1 MSIGKFVTQVDPAD
15 ESADS
20 ICPQIT
26 MRSYGKI
33 FVYASIIDPYLG
45 YRVAEI
51 DTTTNPNKIKETI
64 LNANTFE
71 FGGNKVIFA
80 NIPTKTQVD
89 ANPSSYAVGTLYND
103 NGTLKI
109 KES

>member
-1 MSIGKFVTQVDPAD
+1 
-15 ESADS
+15 
-20 ICPQIT
+20 
-26 MRSYGKI
+26 MRSYGNYS
-33 FVYASIIDPYLG
+33 VYSSIIDPYLG
-45 YRVAEI
+45 YRVAEV
-51 DTTTNPNKIKETI
+51 DTTDPTNIKTRETI

-80 NIPTKTQVD
+80 NIPTKAQVD
-89 ANPSSYAVGTLYND
+89 AYPSSYAVGTLYND